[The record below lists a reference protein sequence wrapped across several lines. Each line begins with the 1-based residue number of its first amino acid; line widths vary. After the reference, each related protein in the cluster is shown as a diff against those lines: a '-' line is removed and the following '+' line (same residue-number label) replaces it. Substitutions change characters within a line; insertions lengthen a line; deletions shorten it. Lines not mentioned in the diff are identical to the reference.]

1 MALSTEVDGSK
12 IKMLRKR
19 KVLTQTELGTSEMKK
34 RGLKPIS
41 LRTIQKIEN
50 DDKYQCSMK
59 VVINLSTVLGVDVAE
74 LIYPDLPKPYSQ
86 RVKSREEYLDLE
98 KARTAQA
105 NEARFRGEE
114 EEYQEE
120 YVLDEENI
128 RLDEHLIRAIE
139 DDCKMLFANDH
150 LIKELRKIKFQLI
163 AFDVLMKLVNG
174 SNSIKKNLDQSYNI
188 PEEFRKALYRAGKEA
203 LYGGGIDELWA
214 YYHGDERLH
223 ANREVLDRDS
233 ILDFIEELSK
243 AHWYSIDCDIPDDEE
258 TLSLMSEVMDQ
269 VEGSFESGMR
279 KSDELRIK
287 FNLLHTIRKLND
299 LKMDVFYGV
308 REHNSKEWNADAHQW
323 DGFKSYSIRILIK
336 YEKNKNFL
344 MIDRY
349 IDIAESEFYPPEK
362 LFDRIESRNFIEQ
375 YPVEEEEPKTL
386 SRAAS

>member
-19 KVLTQTELGTSEMKK
+19 KVLTQTELGTSEMEK

-59 VVINLSTVLGVDVAE
+59 VVINLSTVLGVDVGE
-74 LIYPDLPKPYSQ
+74 LIYPDTPYSQ

-98 KARTAQA
+98 KERTAQV
-105 NEARFRGEE
+105 NEALFRSEE

-139 DDCKMLFANDH
+139 DDCKMLFANYD
-150 LIKELRKIKFQLI
+150 LIEELRKIKFQLI

-174 SNSIKKNLDQSYNI
+174 SNSIKKDLDQPYNI

-269 VEGSFESGMR
+269 VERSFESGMR

-299 LKMDVFYGV
+299 LRICVFYGV
-308 REHNSKEWNADAHQW
+308 REHNSKEWNTDAHQW
-323 DGFKSYSIRILIK
+323 DYFKSYSIRILIK
-336 YEKNKNFL
+336 YQKNKNFI
-344 MIDRY
+344 MIGTY
-349 IDIAESEFYPPEK
+349 IDIDESEFYPPEK
-362 LFDRIESRNFIEQ
+362 LFDRIDSRNFIEQ
-375 YPVEEEEPKTL
+375 YPEEEAKPKP
-386 SRAAS
+386 

>member
-12 IKMLRKR
+12 IKILRKR
-19 KVLTQTELGTSEMKK
+19 KVLTQTELGTSEMEK
-34 RGLKPIS
+34 RGLKSIS

-59 VVINLSTVLGVDVAE
+59 VVINLSTVLGVDVAQ
-74 LIYPDLPKPYSQ
+74 LIYPDTPYSQ

-98 KARTAQA
+98 KERTAQV
-105 NEARFRGEE
+105 NEALFRSEE
-114 EEYQEE
+114 EEYHEE

-139 DDCKMLFANDH
+139 DDCKMLFANYD
-150 LIKELRKIKFQLI
+150 LIEKLRKIKFQLI

-174 SNSIKKNLDQSYNI
+174 SNSIKKNLDQTYNI

-299 LKMDVFYGV
+299 LRICVFYGV

-336 YEKNKNFL
+336 YQKNRNFL
-344 MIDRY
+344 MIGRY
-349 IDIAESEFYPPEK
+349 IDIDESEFYPPEK
-362 LFDRIESRNFIEQ
+362 LFDRIDSRNFIEQ
-375 YPVEEEEPKTL
+375 YPEEEAKPKP
-386 SRAAS
+386 

>member
-59 VVINLSTVLGVDVAE
+59 VVINLSTVLGVDVGE
-74 LIYPDLPKPYSQ
+74 LIYPDTPYSQ

-98 KARTAQA
+98 KERTAQV
-105 NEARFRGEE
+105 NEALFRSEE

-139 DDCKMLFANDH
+139 DDCKMLFANYD
-150 LIKELRKIKFQLI
+150 LIEELRKIKFQLI

-299 LKMDVFYGV
+299 LRICVFYGV
-308 REHNSKEWNADAHQW
+308 REHNSKEWNTDAHQW
-323 DGFKSYSIRILIK
+323 DYFKSYSIRILIK
-336 YEKNKNFL
+336 YQKNKNFI
-344 MIDRY
+344 MIGTY
-349 IDIAESEFYPPEK
+349 IDIDESEFYPPEK

-375 YPVEEEEPKTL
+375 YPEEEAKPKP
-386 SRAAS
+386 

>member
-59 VVINLSTVLGVDVAE
+59 VVINLSTVLGVDVGE
-74 LIYPDLPKPYSQ
+74 LIYPDTPYSQ

-98 KARTAQA
+98 KERTAQV
-105 NEARFRGEE
+105 NEALFRSEE
-114 EEYQEE
+114 EEYHEE

-150 LIKELRKIKFQLI
+150 LIKELRKLK
-163 AFDVLMKLVNG
+163 FDVITFDSLMKLVNE
-174 SNSIKKNLDQSYNI
+174 SNSIKKDLDQSYNI

-269 VEGSFESGMR
+269 AERCFESGMR

-299 LKMDVFYGV
+299 LRICVFYGI
-308 REHNSKEWNADAHQW
+308 RECNSKEWNTDAHQW
-323 DGFKSYSIRILIK
+323 DYFKSYSIRILIK
-336 YEKNKNFL
+336 YQKNKNFL
-344 MIDRY
+344 MIGTY
-349 IDIAESEFYPPEK
+349 IDIDESEFYPPEK

-375 YPVEEEEPKTL
+375 YPEEEAKPKP
-386 SRAAS
+386 

>member
-19 KVLTQTELGTSEMKK
+19 KVLTQTELGISEMKK

-50 DDKYQCSMK
+50 NDKYQCSMK
-59 VVINLSTVLGVDVAE
+59 VVINLSTVLGVDVGE
-74 LIYPDLPKPYSQ
+74 LIYPDTPYSQ

-98 KARTAQA
+98 KERTAQV
-105 NEARFRGEE
+105 NEALFRSEE

-139 DDCKMLFANDH
+139 DDCKMLFANYD
-150 LIKELRKIKFQLI
+150 LIEELRKIKFQLI
-163 AFDVLMKLVNG
+163 AFDVLMKLVDG
-174 SNSIKKNLDQSYNI
+174 SNSIKKDLDQSYNI

-223 ANREVLDRDS
+223 ANREVFDRDS
-233 ILDFIEELSK
+233 ILDFIDELSK

-299 LKMDVFYGV
+299 LRIGVFYGV
-308 REHNSKEWNADAHQW
+308 MEHNSKEWNADVHQW

-336 YEKNKNFL
+336 YQKNKNFI
-344 MIDRY
+344 MIGTY
-349 IDIAESEFYPPEK
+349 IDIDESEFYQPEK
-362 LFDRIESRNFIEQ
+362 LFDRIDSRNFIEQ
-375 YPVEEEEPKTL
+375 YPEEEAKPKP
-386 SRAAS
+386 

>member
-59 VVINLSTVLGVDVAE
+59 VVINLSTVLGVDVGE
-74 LIYPDLPKPYSQ
+74 LIYPDIPYSQ

-98 KARTAQA
+98 KERTAQV
-105 NEARFRGEE
+105 NEALFRSEE

-139 DDCKMLFANDH
+139 DDCKMLFANYD
-150 LIKELRKIKFQLI
+150 LIEELRKIKFQLI

-344 MIDRY
+344 MIGKY
-349 IDIAESEFYPPEK
+349 IDIDESEFYPPEK

-375 YPVEEEEPKTL
+375 YPVEEAEPKP
-386 SRAAS
+386 

>member
-59 VVINLSTVLGVDVAE
+59 VVINLSTVLGVDVAQ
-74 LIYPDLPKPYSQ
+74 LIYPDTPYSQ

-98 KARTAQA
+98 KERTAQV
-105 NEARFRGEE
+105 NEALFRSEE

-139 DDCKMLFANDH
+139 DDCKMLFANYD
-150 LIKELRKIKFQLI
+150 LIEELRKIKFQLI

-299 LKMDVFYGV
+299 LRICVFYGV
-308 REHNSKEWNADAHQW
+308 REHNSKEWNTDAHQW
-323 DGFKSYSIRILIK
+323 DYFKSYSIRILIK
-336 YEKNKNFL
+336 YQKNKNFI
-344 MIDRY
+344 MIGTY
-349 IDIAESEFYPPEK
+349 IDIDESEFYPPEK

-375 YPVEEEEPKTL
+375 YPEEEAKPKP
-386 SRAAS
+386 

>member
-34 RGLKPIS
+34 MGLKPIS

-59 VVINLSTVLGVDVAE
+59 VVINLSTVLGVDVSQ
-74 LIYPDLPKPYSQ
+74 LIYPDTPYSQ

-98 KARTAQA
+98 KERTAQV
-105 NEARFRGEE
+105 NEALFRSEE
-114 EEYQEE
+114 EEYHEE
-120 YVLDEENI
+120 YVLDEQNI
-128 RLDEHLIRAIE
+128 RLDEHLIRIIE
-139 DDCKMLFANDH
+139 DDCEMLFANYYF
-150 LIKELRKIKFQLI
+150 IEELRKIKFQLI
-163 AFDVLMKLVNG
+163 AFDALMKLVNG

-203 LYGGGIDELWA
+203 LYGGGIDELWS

-269 VEGSFESGMR
+269 VERSFESGMR

-299 LKMDVFYGV
+299 LRICVFYGV
-308 REHNSKEWNADAHQW
+308 REHNSKEWNTGAHQW
-323 DGFKSYSIRILIK
+323 DYFKSYSIRILIK
-336 YEKNKNFL
+336 YQKNKNFI
-344 MIDRY
+344 MIGTY
-349 IDIAESEFYPPEK
+349 IDIDESEFYPPEK

-375 YPVEEEEPKTL
+375 YPEEEAKPKP
-386 SRAAS
+386 

>member
-59 VVINLSTVLGVDVAE
+59 VVINLSTVLGVDVAQ
-74 LIYPDLPKPYSQ
+74 LIYPDTPYSQ

-98 KARTAQA
+98 KERTAQV
-105 NEARFRGEE
+105 NEALFRSEE

-203 LYGGGIDELWA
+203 LYGGGIDELWS

-299 LKMDVFYGV
+299 LRICVFYGV
-308 REHNSKEWNADAHQW
+308 REHNSKEWNTDAQQW
-323 DGFKSYSIRILIK
+323 DYFKSYSIRILIK
-336 YEKNKNFL
+336 YQKNKNFI
-344 MIDRY
+344 MIGTY
-349 IDIAESEFYPPEK
+349 IDIDESEFSPPEK
-362 LFDRIESRNFIEQ
+362 LFDRIDSRNFIEQ
-375 YPVEEEEPKTL
+375 YPEEEAEPKP
-386 SRAAS
+386 

>member
-59 VVINLSTVLGVDVAE
+59 VVINLSTVLGVDVGE
-74 LIYPDLPKPYSQ
+74 LIYPDTPYSQ

-98 KARTAQA
+98 KERTAQV
-105 NEARFRGEE
+105 NEALFRSEE

-299 LKMDVFYGV
+299 LRICVFYGV

-336 YEKNKNFL
+336 YQKNKNFL
-344 MIDRY
+344 MIGTY
-349 IDIAESEFYPPEK
+349 IDIDESEFYPPEK

-375 YPVEEEEPKTL
+375 YPEEEAEPKP
-386 SRAAS
+386 

>member
-59 VVINLSTVLGVDVAE
+59 VVINLSTVLGVDVGE
-74 LIYPDLPKPYSQ
+74 LIYPDTPYSQ

-98 KARTAQA
+98 KERTAQV
-105 NEARFRGEE
+105 NEALFRSEE

-139 DDCKMLFANDH
+139 DDCKMLFANYD
-150 LIKELRKIKFQLI
+150 LIEELRKIKFQLI

-174 SNSIKKNLDQSYNI
+174 SNSIKKDLDQSYNI

-299 LKMDVFYGV
+299 LRICVFYGV

-336 YEKNKNFL
+336 YQKNKNFI
-344 MIDRY
+344 MIGTY
-349 IDIAESEFYPPEK
+349 IDIDESEFYPPEK
-362 LFDRIESRNFIEQ
+362 LFDRIDSRNFIEQ
-375 YPVEEEEPKTL
+375 YPEEEAKPKP
-386 SRAAS
+386 

>member
-59 VVINLSTVLGVDVAE
+59 VVINLSTVLGVDVSQ
-74 LIYPDLPKPYSQ
+74 LIYPDTPYSQ

-98 KARTAQA
+98 KERTAQV
-105 NEARFRGEE
+105 NEALFRSEE
-114 EEYQEE
+114 EEFQEE

-139 DDCKMLFANDH
+139 DDCKMLFANYD
-150 LIKELRKIKFQLI
+150 LIEELRKIKFQLI
-163 AFDVLMKLVNG
+163 AFDALMKLVNG

-299 LKMDVFYGV
+299 LRICVFYGV
-308 REHNSKEWNADAHQW
+308 REHNSKEWNTGAHQW
-323 DGFKSYSIRILIK
+323 DYFKSYSIRILIK
-336 YEKNKNFL
+336 YQKNKNFI
-344 MIDRY
+344 MIGSY
-349 IDIAESEFYPPEK
+349 IDIDESEFYPPEK
-362 LFDRIESRNFIEQ
+362 LFDRIESRNVIEQ
-375 YPVEEEEPKTL
+375 YPVEEAEPKP
-386 SRAAS
+386 

>member
-19 KVLTQTELGTSEMKK
+19 KVLTQTELGISEMKK

-59 VVINLSTVLGVDVAE
+59 VVINLSTVLGVDVGE
-74 LIYPDLPKPYSQ
+74 LIYPDTPYSQ

-98 KARTAQA
+98 KERTAQV
-105 NEARFRGEE
+105 NEALFRSEE

-139 DDCKMLFANDH
+139 DDCKMLFANYD
-150 LIKELRKIKFQLI
+150 LIEELRKIKFQLI

-174 SNSIKKNLDQSYNI
+174 SNSIKKNLDQPYNI

-203 LYGGGIDELWA
+203 LHGGGIDELWA

-223 ANREVLDRDS
+223 ANREVFDRDS

-299 LKMDVFYGV
+299 LRICVFYGV

-344 MIDRY
+344 MKAGSNHFITKY
-349 IDIAESEFYPPEK
+349 IDIDESEFYPPEK
-362 LFDRIESRNFIEQ
+362 LFDRIDSRNFIEQ
-375 YPVEEEEPKTL
+375 YPEEEAKPKP
-386 SRAAS
+386 

>member
-1 MALSTEVDGSK
+1 MALSSEVDGSK

-34 RGLKPIS
+34 MGLKPIS

-59 VVINLSTVLGVDVAE
+59 VVINLSTVLGVDVGE
-74 LIYPDLPKPYSQ
+74 LIYPDTPYSQ

-98 KARTAQA
+98 KERTAQV
-105 NEARFRGEE
+105 NEALFRSEE

-139 DDCKMLFANDH
+139 DDCKMLFANYD
-150 LIKELRKIKFQLI
+150 LIEELRKIKFQLI

-174 SNSIKKNLDQSYNI
+174 SKNLNRMMLIYINI
-188 PEEFRKALYRAGKEA
+188 QEEFLKALTRACKEA
-203 LYGGGIDELWA
+203 LYGGGEYELWA

-299 LKMDVFYGV
+299 LRICVFYGV
-308 REHNSKEWNADAHQW
+308 REHNSKEWNTDAHQW
-323 DGFKSYSIRILIK
+323 DYFKSYSIRILIK
-336 YEKNKNFL
+336 YQKNKNFI
-344 MIDRY
+344 MIGRY
-349 IDIAESEFYPPEK
+349 IDIDESEFYPPEK

-375 YPVEEEEPKTL
+375 YPEEEAKPKP
-386 SRAAS
+386 

>member
-59 VVINLSTVLGVDVAE
+59 VVINLSTVLGVDVSQ
-74 LIYPDLPKPYSQ
+74 LIYPDTPYSQ

-98 KARTAQA
+98 KERTAQV
-105 NEARFRGEE
+105 NEALFRNEE

-299 LKMDVFYGV
+299 LRICVFYGI
-308 REHNSKEWNADAHQW
+308 RECNSKEWNTDAHQW
-323 DGFKSYSIRILIK
+323 DYFKSYSIRILIK
-336 YEKNKNFL
+336 YQKNKNFL
-344 MIDRY
+344 MIGTY
-349 IDIAESEFYPPEK
+349 IDIDESEFYPPEK
-362 LFDRIESRNFIEQ
+362 LFDRIDSRNFIEQ
-375 YPVEEEEPKTL
+375 YPEEEEEPKP
-386 SRAAS
+386 

>member
-19 KVLTQTELGTSEMKK
+19 KVLTQTELGTSEMEK

-50 DDKYQCSMK
+50 NDKYQCSMK
-59 VVINLSTVLGVDVAE
+59 VVINLSTVLGVDVAQ
-74 LIYPDLPKPYSQ
+74 LIYPDTPYSQ

-98 KARTAQA
+98 KERTAQV
-105 NEARFRGEE
+105 NEALFRSEE
-114 EEYQEE
+114 EEYHEE

-299 LKMDVFYGV
+299 LRICVFYGV

-344 MIDRY
+344 MIGRY
-349 IDIAESEFYPPEK
+349 IDIDESEFYPPEK
-362 LFDRIESRNFIEQ
+362 LFDRIDSRNFIEQ
-375 YPVEEEEPKTL
+375 YPEEEAKPKP
-386 SRAAS
+386 

>member
-59 VVINLSTVLGVDVAE
+59 VVINLSTVLGVDVGE
-74 LIYPDLPKPYSQ
+74 LIYPDTPYSQ

-98 KARTAQA
+98 KERTAQV
-105 NEARFRGEE
+105 NEALFRSEE

-269 VEGSFESGMR
+269 VEGSFESGTR

-299 LKMDVFYGV
+299 LRICVFYGV
-308 REHNSKEWNADAHQW
+308 REHNSKEWNTDAHQW
-323 DGFKSYSIRILIK
+323 DYFKSYSIRILIK
-336 YEKNKNFL
+336 YQKNKNFI
-344 MIDRY
+344 MIGTY
-349 IDIAESEFYPPEK
+349 IDIDESEFYPPEK

-375 YPVEEEEPKTL
+375 YPEEEAKPKP
-386 SRAAS
+386 

>member
-59 VVINLSTVLGVDVAE
+59 VVINLSTVLGVDVGE
-74 LIYPDLPKPYSQ
+74 LIYPDTPYSQ

-98 KARTAQA
+98 KERTAQV
-105 NEARFRGEE
+105 NEALFRSEE
-114 EEYQEE
+114 EEYHEE

-139 DDCKMLFANDH
+139 DDCKMLFANYD
-150 LIKELRKIKFQLI
+150 LIEELRKIKFQLI

-299 LKMDVFYGV
+299 LRICVFYGV
-308 REHNSKEWNADAHQW
+308 REHNSKEWNTGAHQW
-323 DGFKSYSIRILIK
+323 DYFKSYSIRILIK

-344 MIDRY
+344 MIGRY
-349 IDIAESEFYPPEK
+349 IDIDESEFYPPEK

-375 YPVEEEEPKTL
+375 YPVEEAEPKP
-386 SRAAS
+386 

>member
-59 VVINLSTVLGVDVAE
+59 VVINLSTVLGVDVSQ
-74 LIYPDLPKPYSQ
+74 LIYPDTPYSQ

-98 KARTAQA
+98 KERTAQV
-105 NEARFRGEE
+105 NEALFRSEE

-139 DDCKMLFANDH
+139 DDCKMLFANYD
-150 LIKELRKIKFQLI
+150 LIEELRKIKFQLI
-163 AFDVLMKLVNG
+163 AFDALMKLVNG

-233 ILDFIEELSK
+233 TLRFFEELSK

-299 LKMDVFYGV
+299 LRICVFYGV

-323 DGFKSYSIRILIK
+323 DYFKSYSIRILIK
-336 YEKNKNFL
+336 YQKNKNFL
-344 MIDRY
+344 MIGTY
-349 IDIAESEFYPPEK
+349 IDIDESEFYPPEK

-375 YPVEEEEPKTL
+375 YPEEEAQPKP
-386 SRAAS
+386 

>member
-59 VVINLSTVLGVDVAE
+59 VVINLAKVLGVGAGE
-74 LIYPDLPKPYSQ
+74 LFCPDTSYQ
-86 RVKSREEYLDLE
+86 RFKSREEYLDLE
-98 KARTAQA
+98 KER
-105 NEARFRGEE
+105 NSEVREALFRNEE
-114 EEYQEE
+114 EEYEEE

-128 RLDEHLIRAIE
+128 RLHENLISIIE
-139 DDCKMLFANDH
+139 NDCERLFANDH
-150 LIKELRKIKFQLI
+150 LIKELRKLK
-163 AFDVLMKLVNG
+163 FDVITFDSLMKLVNE

-188 PEEFRKALYRAGKEA
+188 PEEFRKALCEAGKRDLNGA
-203 LYGGGIDELWA
+203 IWGLSYGL
-214 YYHGDERLH
+214 ERIY
-223 ANREVLDRDS
+223 ANFQVFDRDTTLRFFEVL
-233 ILDFIEELSK
+233 SK
-243 AHWYSIDCDIPDDEE
+243 VHWYSIDCDIPDDEE

-269 VEGSFESGMR
+269 AERCFESGMR

-299 LKMDVFYGV
+299 LRICVFYGV

-336 YEKNKNFL
+336 YQKNRNFIL
-344 MIDRY
+344 EDIY
-349 IDIAESEFYPPEK
+349 IDKYDTEFSPPEK

-375 YPVEEEEPKTL
+375 YPVEEAEPKP
-386 SRAAS
+386 

>member
-59 VVINLSTVLGVDVAE
+59 VVINLSTVLGVDVSQ
-74 LIYPDLPKPYSQ
+74 LIYPDTPYSQ

-98 KARTAQA
+98 KERTAQV
-105 NEARFRGEE
+105 NEALFRSEE

-139 DDCKMLFANDH
+139 DDCKMLFANYD
-150 LIKELRKIKFQLI
+150 LIEELRKIKFQLI

-299 LKMDVFYGV
+299 LRICVFYGV

-336 YEKNKNFL
+336 YQRNKNFL
-344 MIDRY
+344 MIGTY
-349 IDIAESEFYPPEK
+349 IDIDESEFYPQEK
-362 LFDRIESRNFIEQ
+362 LFDRIDSRNFIEQ
-375 YPVEEEEPKTL
+375 YPEEEAKPKP
-386 SRAAS
+386 

>member
-59 VVINLSTVLGVDVAE
+59 VVINLSTVLGVDVGE
-74 LIYPDLPKPYSQ
+74 LIYPDTPYSQ

-98 KARTAQA
+98 KERTAQV
-105 NEARFRGEE
+105 NEALFRSEE

-139 DDCKMLFANDH
+139 DDCKMLFANYD
-150 LIKELRKIKFQLI
+150 LIEELRKIKFQLI

-299 LKMDVFYGV
+299 LRICVFYGV
-308 REHNSKEWNADAHQW
+308 REHNSKEWNAGAHQW
-323 DGFKSYSIRILIK
+323 DYFRSYLIRILIK
-336 YEKNKNFL
+336 YQKNKNFIML
-344 MIDRY
+344 GTY
-349 IDIAESEFYPPEK
+349 IDIDESEFYPPEK

-375 YPVEEEEPKTL
+375 YPVEEAEPKP
-386 SRAAS
+386 

>member
-59 VVINLSTVLGVDVAE
+59 VVINLSTVLGVDVGE
-74 LIYPDLPKPYSQ
+74 LIYPDTPYSQ

-98 KARTAQA
+98 KERTAQV
-105 NEARFRGEE
+105 NEALFRSEE

-299 LKMDVFYGV
+299 LRICVFYGV
-308 REHNSKEWNADAHQW
+308 REHNSKEWNTGAHQW
-323 DGFKSYSIRILIK
+323 DYFKSYSIRILIK
-336 YEKNKNFL
+336 YQKNKNFI
-344 MIDRY
+344 MIGTY
-349 IDIAESEFYPPEK
+349 IDIDESEFYPPEK
-362 LFDRIESRNFIEQ
+362 LFDRIDSRNFIEQ
-375 YPVEEEEPKTL
+375 YPVEEAEPKP
-386 SRAAS
+386 

>member
-1 MALSTEVDGSK
+1 MELSIQVDGSK
-12 IKMLRKR
+12 IKILRKR
-19 KVLTQTELGTSEMKK
+19 RALTQTELGSTVMKQE
-34 RGLKPIS
+34 GLKPIS

-50 DDKYQCSMK
+50 DDKYRCSMK
-59 VVINLSTVLGVDVAE
+59 VVVNLAKVLGVDVGE
-74 LIYPDLPKPYSQ
+74 LIYPDTPYSQ

-98 KARTAQA
+98 KERTAQV
-105 NEARFRGEE
+105 NEALFRSEE

-299 LKMDVFYGV
+299 LRICVFYGV

-336 YEKNKNFL
+336 YQKNKNFI
-344 MIDRY
+344 MIGRY
-349 IDIAESEFYPPEK
+349 IDIDESEFYPPEK

-375 YPVEEEEPKTL
+375 YPEEEEEPK
-386 SRAAS
+386 S

>member
-50 DDKYQCSMK
+50 NDKYQCSMK
-59 VVINLSTVLGVDVAE
+59 VVINLSTVLGVDVGE
-74 LIYPDLPKPYSQ
+74 LIYPDTPYSQ

-98 KARTAQA
+98 KERTAQV
-105 NEARFRGEE
+105 NEALFRSEE

-308 REHNSKEWNADAHQW
+308 REYNSKEWNADAHQW

-344 MIDRY
+344 MISNY
-349 IDIAESEFYPPEK
+349 IDIDESEFYPPEK

-375 YPVEEEEPKTL
+375 YPVEEAEPKP
-386 SRAAS
+386 

>member
-59 VVINLSTVLGVDVAE
+59 VVINLSTVLGVDVSQ
-74 LIYPDLPKPYSQ
+74 LIYPDTPYSQ

-98 KARTAQA
+98 KERTAQV
-105 NEARFRGEE
+105 NEALFRSEE

-139 DDCKMLFANDH
+139 DDCKMLFANYD
-150 LIKELRKIKFQLI
+150 LIEELRKIKFQLI

-214 YYHGDERLH
+214 YYHGDERIH

-233 ILDFIEELSK
+233 ILDFIDELSK

-299 LKMDVFYGV
+299 LRICVFYGV
-308 REHNSKEWNADAHQW
+308 REHYSKEWNADVHQW

-336 YEKNKNFL
+336 YQKNKNFI
-344 MIDRY
+344 MIGTY
-349 IDIAESEFYPPEK
+349 IDIDESEFYPPEK
-362 LFDRIESRNFIEQ
+362 LFDRIDSRNFIEQ
-375 YPVEEEEPKTL
+375 YPEEEAKPKP
-386 SRAAS
+386 

>member
-59 VVINLSTVLGVDVAE
+59 VVINLSTVLGVDVAQ
-74 LIYPDLPKPYSQ
+74 LIYPDTPYSQ

-98 KARTAQA
+98 KERTAQV
-105 NEARFRGEE
+105 NEALFRSEE

-299 LKMDVFYGV
+299 LRICVFYGV
-308 REHNSKEWNADAHQW
+308 REHNSKEWNADVHQW

-336 YEKNKNFL
+336 YQKNKNFI
-344 MIDRY
+344 MIGRY
-349 IDIAESEFYPPEK
+349 IDIDESEFYPPEK
-362 LFDRIESRNFIEQ
+362 LFDRIDSRNFIEQ
-375 YPVEEEEPKTL
+375 YPEEEAKPKP
-386 SRAAS
+386 

>member
-59 VVINLSTVLGVDVAE
+59 VVINLSTVLGVDVGE
-74 LIYPDLPKPYSQ
+74 LIYPDTPYSQ

-98 KARTAQA
+98 KERTAQV
-105 NEARFRGEE
+105 NEALFRSEE
-114 EEYQEE
+114 EEYHEE

-128 RLDEHLIRAIE
+128 RLDEHIIRVIE
-139 DDCKMLFANDH
+139 DDCEMLFANYC
-150 LIKELRKIKFQLI
+150 LIEELRKIKFQLI

-243 AHWYSIDCDIPDDEE
+243 AHWYSIDCDIPDDEK

-299 LKMDVFYGV
+299 LRICVFYGV
-308 REHNSKEWNADAHQW
+308 REHNSKEWNTGAHQW
-323 DGFKSYSIRILIK
+323 DYFKSYSIRILIK
-336 YEKNKNFL
+336 YQKNKNFI
-344 MIDRY
+344 MIGTY
-349 IDIAESEFYPPEK
+349 IDIDESEFYPPEK

-375 YPVEEEEPKTL
+375 YPEEEAKPKP
-386 SRAAS
+386 

>member
-59 VVINLSTVLGVDVAE
+59 VVINLSTVLGVDVSQ
-74 LIYPDLPKPYSQ
+74 LIYPDTPYSQ

-98 KARTAQA
+98 KERTAQV
-105 NEARFRGEE
+105 NEALFRSEE

-139 DDCKMLFANDH
+139 DDCKMLFANYD
-150 LIKELRKIKFQLI
+150 LIEELRKIKFQLI

-299 LKMDVFYGV
+299 LRICVFFGV

-344 MIDRY
+344 MIGTY
-349 IDIAESEFYPPEK
+349 IDIDESEFYPPEK
-362 LFDRIESRNFIEQ
+362 LFDSIDSRNFIEQ
-375 YPVEEEEPKTL
+375 YPEEEAKPKP
-386 SRAAS
+386 

>member
-59 VVINLSTVLGVDVAE
+59 VVINLSTVLGVDVGE
-74 LIYPDLPKPYSQ
+74 LIYPDTPYSQ

-98 KARTAQA
+98 KERTAQV
-105 NEARFRGEE
+105 NEALFRSEE

-139 DDCKMLFANDH
+139 DDCKMLFANYD
-150 LIKELRKIKFQLI
+150 LIEELRKIKFQLI
-163 AFDVLMKLVNG
+163 AFDVLMKLVDG
-174 SNSIKKNLDQSYNI
+174 SNSMKKDLDQSYNI

-203 LYGGGIDELWA
+203 LYGGGIDELWS

-299 LKMDVFYGV
+299 LRICVFYGV
-308 REHNSKEWNADAHQW
+308 REHNSKEWNTGAHQW
-323 DGFKSYSIRILIK
+323 DCFKSYSIRILIK
-336 YEKNKNFL
+336 YQKNKNFI
-344 MIDRY
+344 MIGTY
-349 IDIAESEFYPPEK
+349 IDIDESEFYPPEK
-362 LFDRIESRNFIEQ
+362 LFDRIDSRNFIEQ
-375 YPVEEEEPKTL
+375 YPEEEAQPKP
-386 SRAAS
+386 

>member
-59 VVINLSTVLGVDVAE
+59 VVINLSTVLGVDVSQ
-74 LIYPDLPKPYSQ
+74 LIYPDTPYSQ

-98 KARTAQA
+98 KERTAQV
-105 NEARFRGEE
+105 NEALFRSEE

-139 DDCKMLFANDH
+139 DDCKMLFANYD
-150 LIKELRKIKFQLI
+150 LIEELRKIKFQLI

-299 LKMDVFYGV
+299 LRICVFYGV

-336 YEKNKNFL
+336 YQKNKNFI
-344 MIDRY
+344 MIGTY
-349 IDIAESEFYPPEK
+349 IDIDESEFYPPEK
-362 LFDRIESRNFIEQ
+362 LFDRIDSRNFIEQ
-375 YPVEEEEPKTL
+375 YPEEEAKPKP
-386 SRAAS
+386 

>member
-59 VVINLSTVLGVDVAE
+59 VVINLSTVLGVDAGE
-74 LIYPDLPKPYSQ
+74 LIYPDLPRPSSQ

-98 KARTAQA
+98 KERTAQV
-105 NEARFRGEE
+105 NEALFRSEE

-299 LKMDVFYGV
+299 LRICVFYGV
-308 REHNSKEWNADAHQW
+308 REHNSKEWNTGAHQW
-323 DGFKSYSIRILIK
+323 DYFKSYSIRILIK
-336 YEKNKNFL
+336 YQKNKNFI
-344 MIDRY
+344 MIGRY
-349 IDIAESEFYPPEK
+349 IDIDESEFYPPEK

-375 YPVEEEEPKTL
+375 YPEEEAKPKP
-386 SRAAS
+386 

>member
-98 KARTAQA
+98 KERTAQV
-105 NEARFRGEE
+105 NEALFRSEEEDEVE

-128 RLDEHLIRAIE
+128 RLDEHLIRIIE
-139 DDCKMLFANDH
+139 DDCEMLFANYY
-150 LIKELRKIKFQLI
+150 LIEELRKIKFELI
-163 AFDVLMKLVNG
+163 TFDTLMKLVDG
-174 SNSIKKNLDQSYNI
+174 SNSIRKDLDQSYNI

-336 YEKNKNFL
+336 YQKNKNFI
-344 MIDRY
+344 MIGSY
-349 IDIAESEFYPPEK
+349 IDIDESEFYPPEK

-375 YPVEEEEPKTL
+375 YPVEEAELKP
-386 SRAAS
+386 

>member
-19 KVLTQTELGTSEMKK
+19 KVLTQTELGTSEMIK

-59 VVINLSTVLGVDVAE
+59 VVINLAKVLGVGAGE
-74 LIYPDLPKPYSQ
+74 LFCPDTSYQ
-86 RVKSREEYLDLE
+86 RFKSREEYLDLE
-98 KARTAQA
+98 KER
-105 NEARFRGEE
+105 NSEVREALFRNEE
-114 EEYQEE
+114 EEYEEE

-128 RLDEHLIRAIE
+128 RLHENLISIIE
-139 DDCKMLFANDH
+139 NDCERLFANDH
-150 LIKELRKIKFQLI
+150 LIKELRKLK
-163 AFDVLMKLVNG
+163 FDVITFDSLMKLVNE
-174 SNSIKKNLDQSYNI
+174 SNSIKKDLDQSYNI
-188 PEEFRKALYRAGKEA
+188 SEEFRKALCEAGKRDLNGA
-203 LYGGGIDELWA
+203 IWGLSYGL
-214 YYHGDERLH
+214 ERIY
-223 ANREVLDRDS
+223 ANFQVFDRDTTLRFFEVL
-233 ILDFIEELSK
+233 SK
-243 AHWYSIDCDIPDDEE
+243 VHWYSIDCDIPDDEE

-299 LKMDVFYGV
+299 LRICVFYGV
-308 REHNSKEWNADAHQW
+308 REHTSKEWNVDVHQW

-336 YEKNKNFL
+336 YQKNKNFL
-344 MIDRY
+344 MIGTY
-349 IDIAESEFYPPEK
+349 IDIDESEFYPPEK

-375 YPVEEEEPKTL
+375 YPEEEAKPKP
-386 SRAAS
+386 

>member
-59 VVINLSTVLGVDVAE
+59 VVINLSTVLGVDVAQ
-74 LIYPDLPKPYSQ
+74 LIYPDTPYSQ

-98 KARTAQA
+98 KERTAQV
-105 NEARFRGEE
+105 NEALFRSEE

-139 DDCKMLFANDH
+139 DDCKMLFANYD
-150 LIKELRKIKFQLI
+150 LIEELRKIKFQLI

-299 LKMDVFYGV
+299 LRICVFYGI
-308 REHNSKEWNADAHQW
+308 RECNSKEWNTDAHQW
-323 DGFKSYSIRILIK
+323 DYFKSYSIRILIK
-336 YEKNKNFL
+336 YQKNRNFIL
-344 MIDRY
+344 EDIY
-349 IDIAESEFYPPEK
+349 IDKYDTEFSPPEK

-375 YPVEEEEPKTL
+375 YPEEEAEPKP
-386 SRAAS
+386 